1 MIIASDLS
9 GQTRPLD
16 TDDDG
21 VTEEDA
27 VARDIAD
34 DDVVDDSEVG
44 EAVSVAELLL
54 LEADGTRVKL
64 KRRYFMCDG
73 HC

>member
-1 MIIASDLS
+1 MIIACDLP

-44 EAVSVAELLL
+44 EAVRVAELLL